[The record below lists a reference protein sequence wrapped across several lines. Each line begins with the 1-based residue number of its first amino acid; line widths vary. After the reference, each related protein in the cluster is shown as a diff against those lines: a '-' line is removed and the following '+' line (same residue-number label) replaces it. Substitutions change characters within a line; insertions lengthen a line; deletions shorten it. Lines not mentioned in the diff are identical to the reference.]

1 MLQQVEAN
9 LATVDFA
16 GMNWEYE
23 DPVALAELT
32 RRIREAGAKQKLIV
46 YSDLA
51 RGVAFHVPNIKHGAT
66 YLIDTSEWQGLDRAL
81 IGSFLGQVSAESYM
95 QAGFLASA
103 LVVNKSG
110 FRPSDHFFEWMEE
123 LGVLPD
129 LTDDSVLAFWADQSN
144 KAHNWYSKH
153 PNGAT

>member
-16 GMNWEYE
+16 GMNWQYE
-23 DPVALAELT
+23 DPVARAELT
-32 RRIREAGAKQKLIV
+32 RRIRQTGAKQKLIV
-46 YSDLA
+46 YSDLV
-51 RGVAFHVPNIKHGAT
+51 RGVAFHVPNIKHAAT
-66 YLIDTSEWQGLDRAL
+66 YLIDTSEWEGLDRAL
-81 IGSFLGQVSAESYM
+81 LGSFLGQISAESYM

-110 FRPSDHFFEWMEE
+110 FRPSDQFFEWMEE
-123 LGVLPD
+123 LGVLPN
-129 LTDDSVLAFWADQSN
+129 LTEDTVLAFWADQVN

-153 PNGAT
+153 PHGAT